1 MGNAEYMGRS
11 QKGLKRSVI
20 QWKITKAK
28 MKILWVF
35 VILATVNGN
44 QEVCPKVTDASG
56 DEVVSNRWGK
66 AEGDLPDCWKPCGK
80 CEGGEGEGDKCTT
93 PMCRKDQCGWY
104 GECVAPYECRCPRKY
119 TRVIKLHE
127 TGIKSGEVA
136 EVSCKNQSIDGF
148 VNGFIPTVAIL
159 VFLIIAFNALTGVPK
174 MCVEK
179 ED

>member
-1 MGNAEYMGRS
+1 MG
-11 QKGLKRSVI
+11 
-20 QWKITKAK
+20 ITKAK

-66 AEGDLPDCWKPCGK
+66 AEGDLPDCWKP
-80 CEGGEGEGDKCTT
+80 
-93 PMCRKDQCGWY
+93 CGWY

-174 MCVEK
+174 
-179 ED
+179 